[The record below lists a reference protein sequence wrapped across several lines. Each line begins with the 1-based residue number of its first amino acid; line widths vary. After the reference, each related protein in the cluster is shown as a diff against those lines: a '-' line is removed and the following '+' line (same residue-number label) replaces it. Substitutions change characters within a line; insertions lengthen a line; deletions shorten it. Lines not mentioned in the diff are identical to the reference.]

1 MKLAVTTENKL
12 GITDDVLSV
21 LREKQADLIKLEVG
35 DGKMFLQTQDLDKP
49 TQGTI
54 ASLLMKIPGVNWVN
68 QIEVLPMVEQQN
80 MLNSLLESIPD
91 PVVGIN
97 TKGQIAYANRQAKNI
112 FKSEQ
117 NDNKMPNK
125 MKGIFS
131 CEDWQEKI
139 NAAGS
144 SHLPVT
150 IATIAG
156 RMLLDVQATKNET
169 GQMTGAMLHFRNQEK
184 VMTSGMV
191 MQGEE
196 IEGLDALVYQS
207 QVFEQLLQR
216 AKSVAAVEA
225 PLCLI
230 GESGTGKTLLAH
242 ACHKLSERKNKLF
255 TSVDCQA
262 IKAEEL
268 EQMLFGTK
276 HKLGVLELNESGTI
290 FFSHIEFMSPH
301 VQQKLQQFLTQGS
314 QTKARVITSSAKR
327 LHQFGS
333 QMDSGLVSTLDIL
346 RLDVPALRDRKEDI
360 EPLAVKFI
368 SQFSEQTG
376 KHADLSLDAISR
388 MKRHYWPGNVSQLRN
403 SLYKALMVAKDG
415 LITANDLDLEAG
427 VNIEAELEGLTLP
440 EAVNEF
446 EKHFLQHWYQK
457 YPSSRKLAA
466 QLGVSHTT
474 IAQKINKYQ
483 LNQRVEN

>member
-12 GITDDVLSV
+12 GITDDVLSI

-35 DGKMFLQTQDLDKP
+35 DGKMFLQTQDLDKS
-49 TQGTI
+49 TQGMI
-54 ASLLMKIPGVNWVN
+54 ASLLMKIPGVKWVN
-68 QIEVLPMVEQQN
+68 QIDVLPMVEQQN
-80 MLNSLLESIPD
+80 MLDSLLESIPD
-91 PVVGIN
+91 PVMGIN
-97 TKGQIAYANRQAKNI
+97 TKGQIAYANKQAKKI
-112 FKSEQ
+112 FKSESE
-117 NDNKMPNK
+117 NNKMPSK
-125 MKGIFS
+125 MKSIFC

-150 IATIAG
+150 INTIAG
-156 RMLLDVQATKNET
+156 KMLLDVQATKSKT

-216 AKSVAAVEA
+216 AKSVASVEA

-230 GESGTGKTLLAH
+230 GEAGTGKTLLAH
-242 ACHKLSERKNKLF
+242 ACHKLSDRKNNLF
-255 TSVDCQA
+255 TTVDCQA
-262 IKAEEL
+262 VKAEEL

-276 HKLGVLELNESGTI
+276 HKLGILELNETGTI
-290 FFSHIEFMSPH
+290 YFSHLEYMSLH
-301 VQQKLQQFLTQGS
+301 VQHKLFKLINRVEKQ
-314 QTKARVITSSAKR
+314 KARIITSSAKR
-327 LHQFGS
+327 LHQYGT

-360 EPLAVKFI
+360 EPLTIKFV
-368 SQFSEQTG
+368 SEFSEQTG
-376 KHADLSLDAISR
+376 KQVSLSLDAISR

-403 SLYKALMVAKDG
+403 SIYKAVMVAKDG
-415 LITANDLDLEAG
+415 VIKATDLDLEAG

-474 IAQKINKYQ
+474 IAQKINKYK
-483 LNQRVEN
+483 LNNTVEQ